1 VKGDAMKRKRH
12 EAMAVGM
19 RPATLVLMT
28 SVLACVT
35 YFLFVATPNLRADD
49 KPFARPQPRHTKG
62 RPVPTPWLGFGH
74 DDHAS
79 IAGATYLRSAD
90 AIRAMP
96 SKKGRGV
103 KLSYPKS
110 TGLRIVG
117 TGHSWMR
124 PAYRTLPLIAEAAGI
139 KQHLRTNTRGGE
151 AGGARMMWEYEN
163 GILSSKGKP
172 NPVCLAAITTGKWDV
187 MTWGGYTDDRVNYYL
202 GWIEFCLKHNPEMH
216 FYRFNG
222 WPQWAHGF
230 GENDRA
236 PRIENYR
243 KKAAVTHERSVK
255 FYAELEKLYPG
266 KMHIL
271 PTNEAM
277 LGALELYFQGRLPG
291 VRGLNRRTDGVSP
304 SIWSDGGHLGA
315 GMDLLEGYVFY
326 ATLYKRSPELIKGN
340 VQHKHVSPAL
350 DKVFRRIAW
359 QAVVNNPL
367 TGVVDKNSDGI
378 GELST
383 TK

>member
-1 VKGDAMKRKRH
+1 MKRNTNA
-12 EAMAVGM
+12 AMPPGSKV
-19 RPATLVLMT
+19 ATWALMT
-28 SVLACVT
+28 MVLACVARL
-35 YFLFVATPNLRADD
+35 FLTTTPDLRADD
-49 KPFARPQPRHTKG
+49 KPFVRPQPRHTKG
-62 RPVPTPWLGFGH
+62 RTVPTPWLGFGH
-74 DDHAS
+74 DDHPS

-90 AIRAMP
+90 AIRALP
-96 SKKGRGV
+96 SRKGRRD
-103 KLSYPKS
+103 KLSYPRS

-124 PAYRTLPLIAEAAGI
+124 PAYRTLPFIAKAAGVE
-139 KQHLRTNTRGGE
+139 QHLRTNTRGGE

-172 NPVCLAAITTGKWDV
+172 NPVCMAAITTGKWDV
-187 MTWGGYTDDRVNYYL
+187 MLWGGYTGDRANYYRA
-202 GWIEFCLKHNPEMH
+202 WIDFCLKYNPEMH

-230 GENDRA
+230 GENDRT

-243 KKAAVTHERSVK
+243 KQANKAHEHYSK
-255 FYAELEKLYPG
+255 FIAEMEKHYPG
-266 KMHIL
+266 KVHIL

-277 LGALELYFQGRLPG
+277 LSALELYFQDKLPG
-291 VRGLNRRTDGVSP
+291 VKGLNKKIDGLSP

-315 GMDLLEGYVFY
+315 GLDLLEGYVFY
-326 ATLYKRSPELIKGN
+326 ATLYKRSPELIKGKGK
-340 VQHKHVSPAL
+340 HKAVSPAL

-367 TGVVDKNSDGI
+367 TGVVDKNRDGI
-378 GELST
+378 GELVPS
-383 TK
+383 K

>member
-1 VKGDAMKRKRH
+1 MLRLSRLI
-12 EAMAVGM
+12 
-19 RPATLVLMT
+19 PI
-28 SVLACVT
+28 ACL
-35 YFLFVATPNLRADD
+35 LFIAAPDLRAVD
-49 KPFARPQPRHTKG
+49 KPFTRPQPRHTKG

-79 IAGATYLRSAD
+79 IAGATYLKSAD
-90 AIRAMP
+90 AILAMP
-96 SKKGRGV
+96 SKKGGGG

-139 KQHLRTNTRGGE
+139 EQHLRSNTRGGE

-172 NPVCLAAITTGKWDV
+172 NPVCMAAITTGKWDV
-187 MTWGGYTDDRVNYYL
+187 MTWGGYTDDRVNYYR

-236 PRIENYR
+236 PKIENYR
-243 KKAAVTHERSVK
+243 KKAAATHEHSVK

-266 KMHIL
+266 KVHIL

-277 LGALELYFQGRLPG
+277 LGTLELYFQGKLPG
-291 VRGLNRRTDGVSP
+291 VRGLNRQTDGVSP

-340 VQHKHVSPAL
+340 IKHKHVSPAL
-350 DKVFRRIAW
+350 DKVFQRIAW

-367 TGVVDKNSDGI
+367 TGVVDNNKDGI
-378 GELST
+378 GELAAA
-383 TK
+383 K

>member
-1 VKGDAMKRKRH
+1 MLRLSKLI
-12 EAMAVGM
+12 
-19 RPATLVLMT
+19 PI
-28 SVLACVT
+28 ACL
-35 YFLFVATPNLRADD
+35 LFIAAPNLHAAD
-49 KPFARPQPRHTKG
+49 KPFTPPQPKHTKG

-79 IAGATYLRSAD
+79 IAGATYLKSAD
-90 AIRAMP
+90 AILAMP
-96 SKKGRGV
+96 AKEGRGGN
-103 KLSYPKS
+103 LSYPKS

-124 PAYRTLPLIAEAAGI
+124 PAYRTLPLIAKAAGI
-139 KQHLRTNTRGGE
+139 EQHLRINTRGGE
-151 AGGARMMWEYEN
+151 SGGARMMWEYEN

-172 NPVCLAAITTGKWDV
+172 NPVCMAAITTGEWDV
-187 MTWGGYTDDRVNYYL
+187 MTWGGYTDDRVNYYR
-202 GWIEFCLKHNPEMH
+202 GWIDFCLKHNPEMH

-230 GENDRA
+230 GEND
-236 PRIENYR
+236 PEPKIENYR
-243 KKAAVTHERSVK
+243 KIAAATHEKSVT

-266 KMHIL
+266 RVHIL

-277 LGALELYFQGRLPG
+277 LGALELYFQGKLPN
-291 VRGLNRRTDGVSP
+291 VKGLNKKTDGVSP

-326 ATLYKRSPELIKGN
+326 ATLYKRSPELIQGN
-340 VQHKHVSPAL
+340 VIHKHVSPEL
-350 DKVFRRIAW
+350 DKVFRKIAW

-367 TGVVDKNSDGI
+367 TGVVDKNKDGI
-378 GELST
+378 GELGKS
-383 TK
+383 K

>member
-1 VKGDAMKRKRH
+1 MLRLSRLI
-12 EAMAVGM
+12 
-19 RPATLVLMT
+19 PI
-28 SVLACVT
+28 ACL
-35 YFLFVATPNLRADD
+35 LFIAAPDLRAVD
-49 KPFARPQPRHTKG
+49 KPFTRPQPRHTKG

-79 IAGATYLRSAD
+79 IAGATYLKSAD
-90 AIRAMP
+90 AILAMP
-96 SKKGRGV
+96 SKKGGGG

-139 KQHLRTNTRGGE
+139 EQHLRSNTRGGE

-172 NPVCLAAITTGKWDV
+172 NPVCMAAITTGKWDV
-187 MTWGGYTDDRVNYYL
+187 MTWGGYTDDRVNYYR

-236 PRIENYR
+236 PKIENYR
-243 KKAAVTHERSVK
+243 KKAAATHEHSVK

-266 KMHIL
+266 KVHLL
-271 PTNEAM
+271 PNNEAM
-277 LGALELYFQGRLPG
+277 LGTLELYFQGKLPG
-291 VRGLNRRTDGVSP
+291 VRGLNRQTDGVSP

-340 VQHKHVSPAL
+340 IKHKHVSPAL
-350 DKVFRRIAW
+350 DKVFQRIAW

-367 TGVVDKNSDGI
+367 TGVVDNNKDGI
-378 GELST
+378 GELAAA
-383 TK
+383 K